1 MQGGFQLENAALAV
15 ASLDLL
21 AGKGELAL
29 AQEDV
34 KEGVSVSIPGRLE
47 VIQSDPIVILDGA
60 HNRHKA
66 KALSDSLVVEFP
78 GRKMIVVLGTLSIK
92 DFSGIIQALAPLTD
106 EWIATQPKVLG
117 KPAAPASA
125 LGDVIRTI
133 TPDQPI
139 EEVADVSEA
148 VELALQHA
156 GKDGIVL
163 VTGSLYMLGEVRN
176 RWISP
181 DEILKNLEQMYQS
194 SRKSTNLR

>member
-1 MQGGFQLENAALAV
+1 
-15 ASLDLL
+15 
-21 AGKGELAL
+21 
-29 AQEDV
+29 
-34 KEGVSVSIPGRLE
+34 
-47 VIQSDPIVILDGA
+47 
-60 HNRHKA
+60 